1 MARKNIGSADTQKL
15 LIYAAVIGG
24 GYFLVLKP
32 LLIKLGIVQDPA
44 LAAQSAA
51 QSQNVSDYVSSAVAS
66 QTPTK
71 TRGEWQLIADSI
83 YTDLSQILINNR
95 SDAVYQLARPQNDA
109 DVALL
114 IDTFGQRQQ
123 NWFGFSAGSTQ
134 TLPAFVTQTLT
145 NSDINTVNNNYQRKG
160 IKFQF

>member
-1 MARKNIGSADTQKL
+1 MARKNIGAADTQKL
-15 LIYAAVIGG
+15 LIYATVIGG
-24 GYFLVLKP
+24 GYFFVLKP

-51 QSQNVSDYVSSAVAS
+51 QTQNVSDYVSSAVAN

-145 NSDINTVNNNYQRKG
+145 NSDINTVNGNYQRKG

>member
-44 LAAQSAA
+44 LAAQAAA
-51 QSQNVSDYVSSAVAS
+51 QSQNVSDYVSSAVAN

-114 IDTFGQRQQ
+114 IDTFGQKQQ

>member
-1 MARKNIGSADTQKL
+1 MATKKISPDTQKL

-24 GYFLVLKP
+24 GYFLVLRP
-32 LLIKLGIVQDPA
+32 LLINLGIVQDPA
-44 LAAQSAA
+44 IALQDAA
-51 QSQNVSDYVSSAVAS
+51 QSQNVSDYVNSAIAI

-71 TRGEWQLIADSI
+71 TRGEWQLIADTL
-83 YTDLSQILINNR
+83 YTDLSQIVINNR
-95 SDAVYQLARPQNDA
+95 SDAVYQLARPKNDA

-134 TLPAFVTQTLT
+134 SLPAFVSQNLT
-145 NSDINTVNNNYQRKG
+145 KDDLYVINNNYQRKG
-160 IKFQF
+160 IKFRF

>member
-1 MARKNIGSADTQKL
+1 MARKKIGAADTQKL

-32 LLIKLGIVQDPA
+32 LLIKLGIMQDPA
-44 LAAQSAA
+44 LAAQAAA

-71 TRGEWQLIADSI
+71 SRGEWQLIADSL
-83 YTDLSQILINNR
+83 YTDLSQIVINNR

-134 TLPAFVTQTLT
+134 TLPAFVAQNLT
-145 NSDINTVNNNYQRKG
+145 SSDIDVVNNNYQRKG
-160 IKFQF
+160 IKFRF

>member
-44 LAAQSAA
+44 LAAQAAA
-51 QSQNVSDYVSSAVAS
+51 QSQNVSDYVSSATAS

-83 YTDLSQILINNR
+83 YTDLSQVLINNR

>member
-1 MARKNIGSADTQKL
+1 MARKKISGTDTQKL

-24 GYFLVLKP
+24 GYFLILKP
-32 LLIKLGIVQDPA
+32 LLIKFGLMQDPA

-51 QSQNVSDYVSSAVAS
+51 QSQNVSDYVNQAVSS

-71 TRGEWQLIADSI
+71 TRGEWQLIADNI
-83 YTDLSQILINNR
+83 YTDLSQTVINNR

-123 NWFGFSAGSTQ
+123 NWFGISAGALQ
-134 TLPAFVTQTLT
+134 TLPAFITQNLT
-145 NSDINTVNNNYQRKG
+145 SSDINTVNNNYQRKG

>member
-1 MARKNIGSADTQKL
+1 MATKKISPDTQKL

-24 GYFLVLKP
+24 GYFLVLRP
-32 LLIKLGIVQDPA
+32 LLINLGIVEDPA
-44 LAAQSAA
+44 IALQDAA
-51 QSQNVSDYVSSAVAS
+51 QSQNVSDYVNSAIAI

-71 TRGEWQLIADSI
+71 TRGEWQLIADTL
-83 YTDLSQILINNR
+83 YTDLSQIVINNR
-95 SDAVYQLARPQNDA
+95 SDAVYQLARPKNDA

-134 TLPAFVTQTLT
+134 SLPAFVSQNLT
-145 NSDINTVNNNYQRKG
+145 KDDLYVINDNYQRKG
-160 IKFQF
+160 IKFRF

>member
-1 MARKNIGSADTQKL
+1 MATKKISPDTQKL

-24 GYFLVLKP
+24 GYFFVLKP
-32 LLIKLGIVQDPA
+32 LLIKLGIMQDPA
-44 LAAQSAA
+44 LALQEAA
-51 QSQNVSDYVSSAVAS
+51 QSQNVSDYVSSAVAN
-66 QTPTK
+66 QKPTK
-71 TRGEWQLIADSI
+71 SRGEWQLIADSL
-83 YTDLSQILINNR
+83 YTDLSQLVVNNR

-123 NWFGFSAGSTQ
+123 NWFGFNAGGTQ
-134 TLPAFVTQTLT
+134 TLPAFVTQNLT
-145 NSDINTVNNNYQRKG
+145 NSDLATVNNNYQRKG

>member
-44 LAAQSAA
+44 LASQAAA
-51 QSQNVSDYVSSAVAS
+51 QSQNVSDYVSSAVAN

>member
-32 LLIKLGIVQDPA
+32 LLIKLGIVQDAA
-44 LAAQSAA
+44 LAAQAAA
-51 QSQNVSDYVSSAVAS
+51 QSQNVSDYVSSAVAN

>member
-1 MARKNIGSADTQKL
+1 MANRKIGAADTQKL

-24 GYFLVLKP
+24 GYFFVLKP
-32 LLIKLGIVQDPA
+32 LLIKLGIMQDPA

-51 QSQNVSDYVSSAVAS
+51 QSQNVSDYVTSAVAN

-71 TRGEWQLIADSI
+71 SRGEWQLIADSI
-83 YTDLSQILINNR
+83 YTDLSQTVINNR

-123 NWFGFSAGSTQ
+123 NWFGINAGSTQ
-134 TLPAFVTQTLT
+134 TLPAFVTQNLT
-145 NSDINTVNNNYQRKG
+145 SSDLATVNNNYQRKG

>member
-44 LAAQSAA
+44 LAAQAAA
-51 QSQNVSDYVSSAVAS
+51 QSQNVSDYVSSAVAN

-123 NWFGFSAGSTQ
+123 NWIGFSAGSTQ